1 MERLTGFVGQLFG
14 IELNIVYIT
23 VYYSDDIDN
32 SRFPMA
38 TQAMNDSWSRVVDQI
53 KSIWGDQEFAEDEI
67 KKARGSLPKMVVLI
81 HEKTGEPKPDIT
93 MKIAAFL

>member
-1 MERLTGFVGQLFG
+1 MERLKGFVGQLFG

-67 KKARGSLPKMVVLI
+67 KKARGSLLKMVVLI